1 MAHTTGSHPYLA
13 HKADTID
20 TIAPRSFASCDPY
33 IQLQFNEKRCQL
45 SRHKNTDS
53 IVVLMRVLELTGDAS
68 PAISVYLRQCP
79 VAATPARTIACF
91 EEGGDRAGQRLRRG
105 ASRSGVVAMAS
116 RSCYGGCRFP
126 CRSLRLWRREHQ
138 IPNGCSDLVA
148 VGRLTGDSSTAKTVS
163 SSYCDE

>member
-53 IVVLMRVLELTGDAS
+53 VVVLVRVLELTGDAS

-105 ASRSGVVAMAS
+105 RRGPVWSPWRRDPTTEVAAFRAVAFS
-116 RSCYGGCRFP
+116 YGGGNTKYQMAALIWLP
-126 CRSLRLWRREHQ
+126 SA
-138 IPNGCSDLVA
+138 D
-148 VGRLTGDSSTAKTVS
+148 
-163 SSYCDE
+163 